1 MTVQTTKQH
10 MSEKSAF
17 TPGQPDTM
25 YTETT
30 GYGKDT
36 VATWWEGRNVGGATI
51 GLIQLRANVAMVPGN
66 IGNASTFDFP
76 LLYQELVADNVY
88 DVMSLEPVPSL
99 TEQIVHAA
107 KELERQGV
115 KAIMGNC
122 GFFATYH
129 PVVAPRINTPFFPS
143 SLLQL
148 PMILMGIN
156 PQQKVAV
163 ICANCASLGE
173 SVALKNCGVT
183 DEMRKR
189 VVIGGC
195 EDPDESPEFHKMIF
209 RQEPELHLYR
219 LEKEISAAVSRIRER
234 HDIGAILLEC
244 TEMGPHAH
252 GVARFHR
259 LPVWDYTTLTKW
271 VHEGVL
277 RRPFT
282 GFI

>member
-1 MTVQTTKQH
+1 MLDQATKQQK
-10 MSEKSAF
+10 SENAAF
-17 TPGQPDTM
+17 TPGQPDAM

-30 GYGKDT
+30 GYNKDT

-66 IGNASTFDFP
+66 MGNAATFDFP

-99 TEQIVHAA
+99 TEQIVEAA

-129 PVVAPRINTPFFPS
+129 PVVAPRINTPFFSS

-148 PMILMGIN
+148 PMILMGLN
-156 PQQKVAV
+156 PDQKVAV
-163 ICANCASLGE
+163 ICANGASLSK
-173 SVALKNCGVT
+173 SVALSNCGVT

-195 EDPDESPEFHKMIF
+195 EDPDECPEFHKMIF
-209 RQEPELHLYR
+209 KQEPELHLYR
-219 LEKEISAAVSRIRER
+219 LEREISAVVSRIREK
-234 HDIGAILLEC
+234 HNIAAILLEC

-252 GVARFHR
+252 GVAQSHR

-271 VHEGVL
+271 VHEGSL